1 MATVN
6 ELSRKNRKPPVL
18 PGASMLAP
26 MDASEPVHE
35 QQTTPTKNGK
45 AKGNRNAKGR
55 FGVLNGFVDCSLPG
69 LSRSEVMT
77 WLVLFRDTRDGTA
90 RTSQADIARRAGLSD
105 RSVRTAIGKLTKA
118 GLLFVVYRG
127 GLNQGPSRYRVEPLR
142 KLAS

>member
-45 AKGNRNAKGR
+45 AKGNGKDGKTQKGK
-55 FGVLNGFVDCSLPG
+55 GIGSG
-69 LSRSEVMT
+69 K
-77 WLVLFRDTRDGTA
+77 DG
-90 RTSQADIARRAGLSD
+90 QE
-105 RSVRTAIGKLTKA
+105 GKGKGKVT
-118 GLLFVVYRG
+118 
-127 GLNQGPSRYRVEPLR
+127 
-142 KLAS
+142 